1 MARPLASPGG
11 RRVDLHAHTHF
22 SDGALSP
29 EKLVALAAEREL
41 AALSITD
48 HDSLEALVPARS
60 AAGRALE
67 LVPGIEISSVLA
79 GAELHILGYYV
90 DPTHEGLLE
99 RLSLFRADRLR
110 RAQAIMERL
119 AQLGA
124 LLDVEE
130 VLGRAG
136 PGVVGRPHIAAA
148 LVRAGHVE
156 SLEDAFRRF
165 LGRDASAYIPRPAFR
180 SEDAIGLIHAAGG
193 VSVLAHPGAALPEA
207 AVAHLVDAGLRGIEV
222 WHPQHGA
229 ATVRR
234 YRALAL
240 RLDLLETG
248 GSDYHGPGRS
258 ADLGGMAVPAS
269 VLARLKEVAGVA
281 G

>member
-48 HDSLEALVPARS
+48 HDSLEALAPARS

-90 DPTHEGLLE
+90 DPTYEGLLE

-110 RAQAIMERL
+110 RAEAI
-119 AQLGA
+119 
-124 LLDVEE
+124 
-130 VLGRAG
+130 
-136 PGVVGRPHIAAA
+136 
-148 LVRAGHVE
+148 
-156 SLEDAFRRF
+156 SFRKSR
-165 LGRDASAYIPRPAFR
+165 
-180 SEDAIGLIHAAGG
+180 
-193 VSVLAHPGAALPEA
+193 
-207 AVAHLVDAGLRGIEV
+207 
-222 WHPQHGA
+222 
-229 ATVRR
+229 
-234 YRALAL
+234 
-240 RLDLLETG
+240 
-248 GSDYHGPGRS
+248 
-258 ADLGGMAVPAS
+258 
-269 VLARLKEVAGVA
+269 
-281 G
+281 